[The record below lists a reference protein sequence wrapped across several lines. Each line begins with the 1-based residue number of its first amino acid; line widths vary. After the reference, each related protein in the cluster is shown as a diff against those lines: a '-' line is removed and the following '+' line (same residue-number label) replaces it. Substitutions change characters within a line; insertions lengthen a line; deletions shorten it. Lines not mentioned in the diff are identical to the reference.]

1 MKTAEEI
8 QKKISEYIGSTSFSG
23 TPKELYDPI
32 VYIMNQGGKRLRPTL
47 CLMACELFGG
57 DIDSCLPSAL
67 AAEVFHNFTLV
78 HDDIM
83 DQAPIRRGKETVYKK
98 WNSNIAIL
106 AGDVMQTK
114 ALELALSHRAR
125 HTYDVVTELCKVA
138 REVCEGQQYDLNF
151 ETQDNVSIAEY
162 IEMIRLKTAVLL
174 GSVLKIGGLVAGASE
189 EDIKNIYDFGIN
201 LGIAFQIQD
210 DIFDCYGDA
219 KTFGKIPGGDIA
231 DNKKT
236 YLYLKAL
243 ELSDE
248 DDRRKLVSLFS
259 MKPGRDDHKMRE
271 VLDIYAKYNVKDVVV
286 SVMRTFYDKS
296 LTFLDKLSVPTER
309 QKALRDYAEA
319 LYFREK

>member
-8 QKKISEYIGSTSFSG
+8 QKRINEYIGSTSFSG

-32 VYIMNQGGKRLRPTL
+32 VYIMSQGGKRLRPTL

-57 DIDSCLPSAL
+57 DIDNCLPSAL

-201 LGIAFQIQD
+201 LGIAFQLQD

-219 KTFGKIPGGDIA
+219 KTFGKMPGGDIA

-243 ELSDE
+243 ELSD
-248 DDRRKLVSLFS
+248 DDDKKKLISLFS
-259 MKPGRDDHKMRE
+259 MKPGRDDNKMRK
-271 VLDIYAKYNVKDVVV
+271 VLDIYGKYEVKKLVTDI
-286 SVMRTFYDKS
+286 MRTYYDKS
-296 LTFLDKLSVPTER
+296 LTYLDKLSVPMER